1 MTTQMRNKQSKV
13 PQANSL
19 GVLAPASPHEMSR
32 TQERLFIDQVVS
44 CQLLLDEVTNDDLP
58 FLYLDP
64 STCDTIRAKIEVV
77 RQHLHKM
84 EGLLP

>member
-1 MTTQMRNKQSKV
+1 MTTKKDNKV

-19 GVLAPASPHEMSR
+19 GVLAPPSPHEMSR
-32 TQERLFIDQVVS
+32 TQERLFIDQAVS

-58 FLYLDP
+58 YLYLDP
-64 STCDTIRAKIEVV
+64 STCDTIRAKIEIV